1 MSVSCYREIFFE
13 NLYIQYAYQ
22 TDDEAVGSIVTKA
35 IQWIEINSKDRK
47 KCHHKKCHHSQNLP
61 TQAKN

>member
-1 MSVSCYREIFFE
+1 MNFYHLCFMSVSCYREIFFE

-35 IQWIEINSKDRK
+35 IQ
-47 KCHHKKCHHSQNLP
+47 
-61 TQAKN
+61 